1 MSEYV
6 SVGCVRASVCVRE
19 CVRGV
24 RRKRQARVQAHSSL
38 LNALFLAVR
47 CAALYIFA
55 DVEEDT
61 NFKNLEKS
69 YISLFVLMTT
79 ANFPDVMMPGAC
91 IGMCVL
97 VCSFSM
103 QSLARSA
110 ESNAPLGFV
119 HFVVTA
125 ASLLSCTTDTHR
137 QTQTDT
143 HTDTHRHTH
152 TDTDTHRHTQTHT
165 DTHTHRHTHTHKASQ
180 PYSVHLLLC
189 VCVMTLQCIQSTAP
203 RRSSSSCTSS
213 LASTPSAT
221 SSSLSVPQCS
231 APPPARLALFRRCF
245 PLPSPAPLFITHSP
259 PLLQCLTFTR

>member
-1 MSEYV
+1 MGVSEYV

-152 TDTDTHRHTQTHT
+152 TLSLLRALIAAAAAIVHTLGVT
-165 DTHTHRHTHTHKASQ
+165 
-180 PYSVHLLLC
+180 
-189 VCVMTLQCIQSTAP
+189 
-203 RRSSSSCTSS
+203 RSNGS
-213 LASTPSAT
+213 
-221 SSSLSVPQCS
+221 
-231 APPPARLALFRRCF
+231 
-245 PLPSPAPLFITHSP
+245 THSR
-259 PLLQCLTFTR
+259 TAR

>member
-152 TDTDTHRHTQTHT
+152 RHRHTQTHT
-165 DTHTHRHTHTHKASQ
+165 DTHRHTRIRAPGMLLSYFACSCFRSWLDRLHHTRRRYVIAWVKEGQSGCCV
-180 PYSVHLLLC
+180 PTTDVCPCFVSLLC
-189 VCVMTLQCIQSTAP
+189 IRLQL
-203 RRSSSSCTSS
+203 RRLC
-213 LASTPSAT
+213 
-221 SSSLSVPQCS
+221 
-231 APPPARLALFRRCF
+231 
-245 PLPSPAPLFITHSP
+245 
-259 PLLQCLTFTR
+259 